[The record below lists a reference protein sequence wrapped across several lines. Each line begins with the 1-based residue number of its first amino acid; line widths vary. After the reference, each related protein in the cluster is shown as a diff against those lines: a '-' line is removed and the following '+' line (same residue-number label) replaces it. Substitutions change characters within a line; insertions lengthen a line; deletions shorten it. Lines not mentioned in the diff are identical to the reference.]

1 MPPILPSMEGEI
13 ENKVSFANTDDVIPP
28 AENYDAV
35 DRYVFGS
42 LRRSV
47 RLTSS
52 SRIRKPSSVANS
64 SQGAASDIE
73 EEDEDELTEDDETFN
88 ESAAIAKHIEENVVG
103 NETIFEGPYGG
114 REIVYCDYTASGR
127 AVKFIEDYITEH
139 VQPLYANTHTTT
151 GLMARQTTKFRKEAR
166 DIIKKCVNATDDDA
180 LIFTGSGTTGAVN
193 KLVSALLLKGE
204 RAKKTVVFVG
214 PYEHHSNLLPW
225 KETGAKVIRIRD
237 NSRGLIDMVALEE
250 SLEKHQKKDRF
261 LIGCFSAASNVTGII
276 SDTHQVAALLHKY
289 GALSFWDYATA
300 GPYLAIDMNPDSH
313 GTDDDFSKDAVYLSP
328 HKFVGGVGT
337 PGILIAKK
345 KHFLNKVPHSVG
357 GGTVLYVTNETHHYI
372 HNIEERE
379 EGGTPAIVES
389 IRAGLTFRLKESVGI
404 DYIERREEELTKLAF
419 AKWKK
424 NPNILILGSSR
435 ANRLSIF
442 SFMIVHPKTGKMLHH
457 NFVAVLLND
466 LYGIQAR
473 GGCACAGPYAQDL
486 LGINEE
492 LAERFVY
499 FLTDESKE
507 KKEKTRRRRN
517 GKRTDST
524 ASEFKKVKKTKTP
537 MEIMKP
543 GFVRLNLPFF
553 FSDDVINY
561 VLEAVD
567 DIGTNGWKMLSQ
579 YTIDPITSEWQ
590 YVGTLQEEARPSISP
605 AGDSLLT
612 TTFKEGRFIA
622 PPSPYVGPKTKDRDA
637 SGTHYKT
644 FLDQSTKL
652 MKEAGHQCQFPPE
665 VMVDTVGPSIGDPDL
680 IWFMRPYEAVYHIR
694 YPEADPMDA
703 IPSLTEGDGPAG
715 AANGTN
721 PADARSKLT
730 HAPFRPKRYT
740 KRSLS
745 RRFSFKKQPR
755 HRKKEKKESTG
766 ICSIM

>member
-1 MPPILPSMEGEI
+1 MDSNEN
-13 ENKVSFANTDDVIPP
+13 NKVSFAKADEVIPP
-28 AENYDAV
+28 TADNYDAV

-42 LRRSV
+42 IRRSV
-47 RLTSS
+47 RQSS
-52 SRIRKPSSVANS
+52 LSHARKVSVANS
-64 SQGAASDIE
+64 SQGPGSDIE
-73 EEDEDELTEDDETFN
+73 EEIELDVDDETFD
-88 ESAAIAKHIEENVVG
+88 EHAAIAKHIEENVVG
-103 NETIFEGPYGG
+103 NETVFDGPYGN

-250 SLEKHQKKDRF
+250 SLERYQKKNRF

-300 GPYLAIDMNPDSH
+300 GPYLAIDMNPSSN
-313 GTDDDFSKDAVYLSP
+313 GSDDDFSKDAVYLSP

-345 KHFLNKVPHSVG
+345 KLFLNKVPTSVG

-389 IRAGLTFRLKESVGI
+389 IRAGLTFRLKESVSTE
-404 DYIERREEELTKLAF
+404 YIERREEELTKLAF

-424 NPNILILGSSR
+424 NPNLLFLGSSR
-435 ANRLSIF
+435 ASRLPIF
-442 SFMIVHPKTGKMLHH
+442 SFMVVHPKTGKMLHH

-486 LGINEE
+486 LGINED
-492 LAERFVY
+492 LAERFVF

-507 KKEKTRRRRN
+507 MNEKKGRKN
-517 GKRTDST
+517 QKRDKDTT
-524 ASEFKKVKKTKTP
+524 AAYKKMKKTKAP
-537 MEIMKP
+537 LEIMKP

-553 FSDDVINY
+553 FSDNVISY

-579 YTIDPITSEWQ
+579 YKVDPFTSEWQ
-590 YVGTLQEEARPSISP
+590 YVGTVKEESKPSIP
-605 AGDSLLT
+605 AAGDSLLKA
-612 TTFKEGRFIA
+612 TFIEGKFNA
-622 PPSPYVGPKTKDRDA
+622 PPSPYVSHKMKENGSQYT
-637 SGTHYKT
+637 TY
-644 FLDQSTKL
+644 LQQSNKL
-652 MKEAGHQCQFPPE
+652 MREAGHQCQFPPE
-665 VMVDTVGPSIGDPDL
+665 VMTDTVGPCIGDPDL
-680 IWFMRPYEAVYHIR
+680 IWFMRPFEAVYHIR
-694 YPEADPMDA
+694 FPEADPMDP
-703 IPSLTEGDGPAG
+703 IPNLTEGDGSAG
-715 AANGTN
+715 AANGTITSD
-721 PADARSKLT
+721 PRSKLT
-730 HAPFRPKRYT
+730 RAPFKPKRYT

-745 RRFSFKKQPR
+745 RRFSFKKPQQKGK
-755 HRKKEKKESTG
+755 HKKDSAGK
-766 ICSIM
+766 CSIM